1 MGDPMNN
8 RKYIP
13 ARLRQARVSRG
24 LSMAELANELE
35 VTRQAISQYEIGT
48 IEPSEF
54 VLRKYVDTLK
64 YPLDYFK
71 KPMPD
76 FEGNFASSTIYY
88 RKQKG
93 ATVKLKEA
101 SEQRLDQF
109 AEIDMYFR
117 NFVDIPGAD
126 LPKISMDDYSED
138 GININAE
145 EVAKSLREY
154 WNLGDYPITNLSL
167 LLEKKG
173 FMISTMKNNH
183 KKIDAFSRW
192 YKNGVPYIFYGSD
205 NLSSVRYRFDLAHE
219 LGHLIMH
226 SHITEED
233 MNVPEVY
240 SRIEDEANIFAGAF
254 LLPASSFSSEIYST
268 SIEHFLMLKK
278 KWKVSISAMI
288 YRIANL
294 NIFSDSQLQYL
305 KNQMTQRKYWH
316 REPYDDTMEMEK
328 PVILK
333 QALNILLDNN
343 IISKE
348 QFLNDNPYQPEELE
362 NMCFLDTGTLNVL
375 NSLNSKVVMLKR

>member
-1 MGDPMNN
+1 
-8 RKYIP
+8 
-13 ARLRQARVSRG
+13 
-24 LSMAELANELE
+24 MAELANSLE
-35 VTRQAISQYEIGT
+35 ITRQAISQYEIGT
-48 IEPSEF
+48 ADPSEF
-54 VLRKYVDTLK
+54 TMRKIVDTLK

-76 FEGNFASSTIYY
+76 FEGNYSQSAVYF

-93 ATVKLKEA
+93 ASAKLKEA
-101 SEQRLDQF
+101 SEQRIDQF

-117 NFVDIPGAD
+117 NFVDIPNID
-126 LPKISMDDYSED
+126 IPKISMDNYSLD
-138 GININAE
+138 GVNINAE
-145 EVAKSLREY
+145 EVAKSVREY

-173 FMISTMKNNH
+173 FMLSTMKNNH

-219 LGHLIMH
+219 FGHLIMH

-233 MNVPEVY
+233 MNIKEVY
-240 SRIEDEANIFAGAF
+240 DRIEDEANSFAGAF
-254 LLPASSFSSEIYST
+254 LLPVSSYASEIYST

-278 KWKVSISAMI
+278 KWKVSVAAMI

-294 NIFSDSQLQYL
+294 NIFTDSQIQYV

-316 REPYDDTMEMEK
+316 REPYDDTMEVEK
-328 PVILK
+328 PIVLK
-333 QALNILLDNN
+333 QALNILLDNK
-343 IISKE
+343 IITKE
-348 QFLNDNPYQPEELE
+348 QFLADNPYQPEELE
-362 NMCFLDTGTLNVL
+362 NLCFLDYGILTTT
-375 NSLNSKVVMLKR
+375 NSFGSKVVNLKR